1 MTTHSRDLRQRI
13 INYGLVHPVRQT
25 AELFQVSPTTVQS
38 LKKLYYETGD
48 IAPRQRNT
56 GPDRPV
62 SPGGE
67 LWLQALLSETPDLSL
82 AELCEKYGDIY
93 GVLVSTST
101 MHNTLKRMEYSFKK
115 KRSTT
120 QSGTPPGRRRKSLAT
135 STSWMAW
142 SRKTGCIWTRW
153 AAPPTWPWTMAVHA
167 RASAFTTRTPPRR
180 A

>member
-38 LKKLYYETGD
+38 LKRLYYETGG

-56 GPDRPV
+56 TPDRLIP
-62 SPGGE
+62 PGGE
-67 LWLQALLSETPDLSL
+67 LWLQALLAETPDLSL
-82 AELCEKYGDIY
+82 AELCGKYKGIY

-115 KRSTT
+115 KLPTT
-120 QSGTPPGRRRKSLAT
+120 RSGTPPRRRMKS
-135 STSWMAW
+135 
-142 SRKTGCIWTRW
+142 
-153 AAPPTWPWTMAVHA
+153 
-167 RASAFTTRTPPRR
+167 
-180 A
+180 